1 MPGDRLGAAA
11 DLCGGAADMVSLA
24 AVSERAQLES
34 ADLCIC
40 LQSAPYARGCC
51 NLKMRAP
58 VPPEQSSPSDVYP

>member
-1 MPGDRLGAAA
+1 
-11 DLCGGAADMVSLA
+11 MVSLA